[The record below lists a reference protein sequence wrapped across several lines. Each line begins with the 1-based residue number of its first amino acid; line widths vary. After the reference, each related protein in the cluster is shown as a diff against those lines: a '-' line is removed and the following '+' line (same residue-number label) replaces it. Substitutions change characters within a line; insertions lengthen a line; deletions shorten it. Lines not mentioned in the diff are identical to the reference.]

1 MLWIRNDLFRIQ
13 LRDFNTVVPDP
24 SKRFVSW
31 ILIPDP
37 TPIILN
43 ILNCYRYGIT
53 LKEHSSL
60 FSVQLKKNIFY
71 LLYICFYNFLGI
83 RIRKQSVRIQKKGP
97 NPTGFGF
104 TTVIVVLRF
113 VLLLFFYNN
122 NFVFQAAIDSVNKH
136 KIGLKSPL
144 MTPVGKGFRSLNLA
158 LRKERIPCQKSSAPE
173 RVKLNLVP
181 LTNHKNK
188 PGEQLQIYAMLF
200 LQLIMES
207 LAWTENFTVR
217 N

>member
-24 SKRFVSW
+24 SKRFVFW

-43 ILNCYRYGIT
+43 ILNFYRYGIT
-53 LKEHSSL
+53 LKEH
-60 FSVQLKKNIFY
+60 FFY

-104 TTVIVVLRF
+104 TTEIVVLRF

-173 RVKLNLVP
+173 RVKLN
-181 LTNHKNK
+181 
-188 PGEQLQIYAMLF
+188 
-200 LQLIMES
+200 
-207 LAWTENFTVR
+207 
-217 N
+217 

>member
-24 SKRFVSW
+24 SKRFVFW

-71 LLYICFYNFLGI
+71 LLFICFYNFLGI

-113 VLLLFFYNN
+113 VLYMSDYFFIITILYFRRPLTRWTNTRLGWN
-122 NFVFQAAIDSVNKH
+122 LRWWPLWARDSAPW
-136 KIGLKSPL
+136 ISPL
-144 MTPVGKGFRSLNLA
+144 ERKGYHVRH
-158 LRKERIPCQKSSAPE
+158 PE
-173 RVKLNLVP
+173 RVKLN
-181 LTNHKNK
+181 
-188 PGEQLQIYAMLF
+188 
-200 LQLIMES
+200 
-207 LAWTENFTVR
+207 
-217 N
+217 

>member
-1 MLWIRNDLFRIQ
+1 MLWIRNDLFRIQHDLFRIQ

-71 LLYICFYNFLGI
+71 LLFICFYNFLGI
-83 RIRKQSVRIQKKGP
+83 RIRNQSVRIQKKGP

-113 VLLLFFYNN
+113 VLLLLYVWLFFYNN

-158 LRKERIPCQKSSAPE
+158 LRKERIPCQTSRA
-173 RVKLNLVP
+173 
-181 LTNHKNK
+181 
-188 PGEQLQIYAMLF
+188 G
-200 LQLIMES
+200 
-207 LAWTENFTVR
+207 
-217 N
+217 